1 MTHRTTHHPNRKG
14 RANARPLRIGTTA
27 ITDEIAL
34 SLIDSFPASD
44 PPAWIP
50 LARVGIP
57 KRKTTPAPRKKH
69 DVSGLHIVSHSP

>member
-1 MTHRTTHHPNRKG
+1 MTPKTTHHPNRNGG
-14 RANARPLRIGTTA
+14 RTNARPLRIETTA

-57 KRKTTPAPRKKH
+57 KRKTTPRPAQKA
-69 DVSGLHIVSHSP
+69 